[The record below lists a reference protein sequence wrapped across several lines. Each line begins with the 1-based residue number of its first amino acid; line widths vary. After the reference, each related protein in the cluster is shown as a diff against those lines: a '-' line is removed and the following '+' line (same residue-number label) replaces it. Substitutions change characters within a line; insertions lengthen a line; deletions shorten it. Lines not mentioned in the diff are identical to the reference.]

1 MPQEVLK
8 RPFQETRDLGYL
20 CSLCPTQATGVGLSP
35 TQRDVAVGQHLSG
48 TAGMSPWRCWA
59 LSFSLGHRGQQSGF
73 PWGSPT
79 PLPSPILSFACA
91 NPLLCTRVSVVGS
104 DGSAPG

>member
-48 TAGMSPWRCWA
+48 TAGMSAWRCWA
-59 LSFSLGHRGQQSGF
+59 LSFSLGHRGQQSWF
-73 PWGSPT
+73 PWGPPHLSLPLFSALPVPT
-79 PLPSPILSFACA
+79 LSCA
-91 NPLLCTRVSVVGS
+91 PV
-104 DGSAPG
+104 